1 MVSEPPAP
9 ARLEV
14 VLGDRRL
21 SIPQF
26 NATLSVGEA
35 EVEFVVPKVVHADL
49 ATYVLTHA
57 GALILSVNGGEPI
70 HARKVGGYRRVAH
83 EMYFEKP
90 VRFAF
95 AWGAPVS
102 PRARTPRSREES
114 ELSSRS
120 PARAGFG
127 RQRIHS

>member
-1 MVSEPPAP
+1 MVTEPPTP
-9 ARLEV
+9 KTLEV

-35 EVEFVVPKVVHADL
+35 EVEFIVPKVVHADL
-49 ATYVLTHA
+49 ATYVLTHG
-57 GALILSVNGGEPI
+57 GALMLSVNGGEPI
-70 HARKVGGYRRVAH
+70 QASKVGGYRRVAH

-95 AWGAPVS
+95 PWGAPVS
-102 PRARTPRSREES
+102 PKVRTPRSHDES
-114 ELSSRS
+114 ELASQP
-120 PARAGFG
+120 PARAFG
-127 RQRIHS
+127 RQRVHS